1 MAAAKCSPR
10 TFSLTAT
17 CARPQVEPIVD
28 CVDARQVVTDA
39 VPLLSIDLATCTV
52 ADLSFESTFELTAG
66 YDDYVSC
73 AHFLSSRA
81 APVANLKTFSF
92 QVHAFVGYF
101 DCDFSASHKPLTLPT
116 GPEHIPTHWKQTV
129 FYLKDPLTVGEGEKI
144 SGVLRC
150 VPNGD
155 NHRDLDIDIS
165 VKFNGKHSQLD
176 AKQEYRLR

>member
-73 AHFLSSRA
+73 AHFLGLPRTRVADLESVHVRCMPLSATSTATSPPPTSR
-81 APVANLKTFSF
+81 
-92 QVHAFVGYF
+92 
-101 DCDFSASHKPLTLPT
+101 
-116 GPEHIPTHWKQTV
+116 
-129 FYLKDPLTVGEGEKI
+129 
-144 SGVLRC
+144 
-150 VPNGD
+150 
-155 NHRDLDIDIS
+155 
-165 VKFNGKHSQLD
+165 
-176 AKQEYRLR
+176 